1 MGVDIYV
8 LFIVTIFLLSATFTN
23 QIGTPYR
30 AWYTNGYSINYY
42 VFAKGDK
49 VTNVT
54 LLTPNIFTSW
64 TTNATTFIASLVTH
78 KFYLNNASV

>member
-1 MGVDIYV
+1 MGVDI
-8 LFIVTIFLLSATFTN
+8 FIVTIFLLSATFTN

-49 VTNVT
+49 VTNVK

-64 TTNATTFIASLVTH
+64 TTNATFIASLVTH